1 VWAAWSDNGGVSPR
15 RLHLPMMNELL
26 NRVRA
31 RRGGTALLTALA
43 LTTALAGAACG
54 GESDDGSPS
63 SPSSAP
69 SFSPTLLAGSTQV
82 PALAEMLAD
91 KHLGPAGAP
100 NVVIAYSSFACSHC
114 ADFHTQSLPTL
125 KQQYLDTGAAT
136 FVYRDFSLDRT
147 SLRGAMVARCA
158 GDGRFY
164 AVLDVIYQA
173 RPSWAQA
180 SDPWGALQKILRDAG
195 LSQGLMDACLATPG
209 LEDGIL
215 AIRQQGITTYGIN
228 ATPTFVV
235 NGNVIVGNQPL
246 AAITSYFR

>member
-1 VWAAWSDNGGVSPR
+1 
-15 RLHLPMMNELL
+15 MMNELL
-26 NRVRA
+26 HGVRA
-31 RRGGTALLTALA
+31 RPGGTALLTALA
-43 LTTALAGAACG
+43 LVLAAALSGASCG
-54 GESDDGSPS
+54 GDSDDGSPA
-63 SPSSAP
+63 SPSPAP
-69 SFSPTLLAGSTQV
+69 SFSPTFLAGSTQV
-82 PALAEMLAD
+82 PALADMLVD
-91 KHLGPAGAP
+91 KHLGPATAA

-125 KQQYLDTGAAT
+125 KQQYLDTRVAT

-158 GDGRFY
+158 GDERFY
-164 AVLDVIYQA
+164 AVLDVIYQS

-195 LSQGLMDACLATPG
+195 LSQALMDACLATPG

-215 AIRQQGITTYGIN
+215 AIRQQGVDQDGVN
-228 ATPTFVV
+228 ATPTFIV
-235 NGNVIVGNQPL
+235 NGNKVVGNVPL

>member
-1 VWAAWSDNGGVSPR
+1 MVALTVALTV
-15 RLHLPMMNELL
+15 
-26 NRVRA
+26 
-31 RRGGTALLTALA
+31 ALL
-43 LTTALAGAACG
+43 GASCG
-54 GESDDGSPS
+54 GDSDGGSPS

-82 PALAEMLAD
+82 PPLADMLTD
-91 KHLGPAGAP
+91 KHLGAAAAP
-100 NVVIAYSSFACSHC
+100 NVVIAYSSFACTHC

-125 KQQYLDTGAAT
+125 KQQYLDKGVAT

-158 GDGRFY
+158 GDERFY
-164 AVLDVIYQA
+164 AVLDVIYQS
-173 RPSWAQA
+173 RSSWTGA

-195 LSQGLMDACLATPG
+195 LSQALMDACLATPG

-215 AIRQQGITTYGIN
+215 AIRQQGVTTYGIN

-235 NGNVIVGNQPL
+235 NGNIIVGNQPL